1 MNYFTGYNTD
11 VLWFPIANNLKEF
24 LTNYINQDGT
34 PLFSDMI
41 NYEDMNIGIGSKGTA
56 RATYPCLEI
65 LFDSEE
71 KGVIHTK
78 IKEGTTNLWLD
89 CYVSDN
95 TTLELTPDINQREMF
110 LFQQNVIRVMK
121 DWQYQ
126 LEGALK
132 IKPSVSIN
140 GIISDGDTNL
150 PLLMSRIM
158 LEIKWRK

>member
-11 VLWFPIANNLKEF
+11 VLWFPIAENLKEF

-95 TTLELTPDINQREMF
+95 TTLELTLTKDTYSTGITTNKRKFPSS
-110 LFQQNVIRVMK
+110 IRM
-121 DWQYQ
+121 YR
-126 LEGALK
+126 G
-132 IKPSVSIN
+132 
-140 GIISDGDTNL
+140 
-150 PLLMSRIM
+150 
-158 LEIKWRK
+158 

>member
-11 VLWFPIANNLKEF
+11 VLWFPIADNLKEF
-24 LTNYINQDGT
+24 LTTYTNQDGT

-132 IKPSVSIN
+132 IKPCVSIN

>member
-11 VLWFPIANNLKEF
+11 VLWFPIAENLKEF
-24 LTNYINQDGT
+24 LTTYTNQDGT

-121 DWQYQ
+121 D
-126 LEGALK
+126 
-132 IKPSVSIN
+132 
-140 GIISDGDTNL
+140 
-150 PLLMSRIM
+150 
-158 LEIKWRK
+158 